1 VAALASGADAW
12 AAASG
17 GLSPTSR
24 MARYEAA
31 FAELDP
37 PFAFVDLDAMW
48 ANSADMVRRAQGKPI
63 RIASKSL
70 RCRGLLSSILERE
83 TGYRGLLTFTLPET
97 LWLFEHGFSDLL
109 VAYPSTDRSAL
120 RALAELTASRPDD
133 APIVMVDSVEHL
145 DLIEAAVGQVGAP
158 IRVCLDFDASYW
170 IAGGRVKLGPK
181 RTPVHTTEQALRLA
195 EEIVA
200 RRGRLALVA
209 LMSYE
214 GHIAGLGDRVP
225 GNPAKGAVIARLQ
238 RASYAELR
246 ERRAA
251 AITAVRSIAE
261 LELVNAGGTG
271 DLHLIADEPA
281 ITEGTAGSG
290 FYAPALFDN
299 YSSFT
304 LEPAAIFALPVSR
317 RASADTVTA
326 LGGGYL
332 ASGVGGKDRMPQP
345 YLPQGLELDS
355 LEGAGEVQTPLHG
368 RAARSLRIGDRVY
381 FRHVKAGELCER
393 FDRLYL
399 VSGSAIVDE
408 FPTYRGE
415 GRTFL

>member
-1 VAALASGADAW
+1 MATT
-12 AAASG
+12 AAAPAE
-17 GLSPTSR
+17 GLSPAAR
-24 MARYEAA
+24 LARYESA
-31 FAELDP
+31 FAELDA
-37 PFAFVDLDAMW
+37 PFAFVDLEAMW
-48 ANSADMVRRAQGKPI
+48 ANSNEMLRRAGGKPI

-70 RCRGLLSSILERE
+70 RCRGLLSAALGRDA
-83 TGYRGLLTFTLPET
+83 GYRGLLTFTLPET
-97 LWLFEHGFSDLL
+97 MWLSEEGFSDLV
-109 VAYPSTDRSAL
+109 VAYPTTDRSAL
-120 RALAELTASRPDD
+120 RALADLTAAQPDD
-133 APIVMVDSVEHL
+133 APIVMVDSTEHL
-145 DLIEAAVGQVGAP
+145 DLIEAAVGAVRAP

-170 IAGGRVKLGPK
+170 LAGGRMKLGPK
-181 RTPVHTTEQALRLA
+181 RTPVHTPRQAVALA
-195 EEIVA
+195 DEIA
-200 RRGRLALVA
+200 RRDGVRLVA
-209 LMSYE
+209 MMSYE

-225 GNPAKGAVIARLQ
+225 GNPVKSAVIARLQ

-246 ERRAA
+246 ERRAE
-251 AITAVRSIAE
+251 AIAAVRDVAA

-290 FYAPALFDN
+290 FYAPALFDT

-304 LEPAAIFALPVSR
+304 LEPAAMFALPISR
-317 RASADTVTA
+317 RPSPDTVTA

-332 ASGVGGKDRMPQP
+332 ASGAGGKDRMPRP
-345 YLPQGLELDS
+345 YLPEGLTVDA
-355 LEGAGEVQTPLHG
+355 LEGTGEVQTPLHG
-368 RAARSLRIGDRVY
+368 RAARSLAVGDRVY

-408 FPTYRGE
+408 LPTYRGE